1 MPTSRFWAPRPLA
14 KRTPKNQRNPRFN
27 DRYRSLSRPSSRRG
41 RSHCHRR
48 VAKPLRSA
56 RARPTAS
63 SYTRRRPCRPRRTPL
78 HQPHLSIN
86 NTDQFPPLLLDYK
99 SRGRPPTVPFYP
111 KIPPCVPA
119 TNRHSSSTDDC
130 TDGADPDPP
139 PSSYPTQPPSEP
151 LIATRSD
158 LFLLAQP
165 EPR

>member
-86 NTDQFPPLLLDYK
+86 NTDHFPPLLLDHK

-119 TNRHSSSTDDC
+119 TSRHSSSTDDC

-139 PSSYPTQPPSEP
+139 PFLPPNTTPIRESREASS
-151 LIATRSD
+151 IR
-158 LFLLAQP
+158 
-165 EPR
+165 